1 MQVFQW
7 DPSFATG
14 NVEIDEQHQ
23 YLIGIINDFGEL
35 LEKGAVC
42 PDEIGKACAK
52 LADYA
57 RYHFG
62 LEEQLMT
69 AVNLD
74 QRHHY
79 QHRHQHEDLLYETE
93 LFQRLLASGDQAD
106 GKMFFEFL
114 TNWLVF
120 HILGT
125 DMLMSRQ
132 IEAIGQGKS
141 PAEAF
146 WIEEHDARNATAL
159 LLTAVK
165 KLLTQISSRNRQLV
179 ELNESLE
186 RKVQER
192 TRDLSEL
199 NRQLQTLASTD
210 GLTGILNR
218 RAFMEEAD
226 GLLLLAQR
234 YQHPLALLMVDADH
248 FKMVNDT
255 YGHEAGDRVLIA
267 LSKILLQCLRTTDRL
282 GRVGGEEFAILLPET
297 DLEQTAVLAERLL
310 GSVRE
315 ARIAIEGGAAL
326 TITVSIGV
334 AALSPQAADVDAIM
348 RQADAAL
355 YRAKAAG
362 RDRWCGAA

>member
-7 DPSFATG
+7 EPSFETG
-14 NVEIDEQHQ
+14 NLEIDRQHQ

-35 LEKGAVC
+35 LERGVVNPAEISKVC
-42 PDEIGKACAK
+42 VQ

-62 LEEQLMT
+62 VEEQLM
-69 AVNLD
+69 ASVNLD

-79 QHRHQHEDLLYETE
+79 QHRHQHEELLYETA
-93 LFQRLLASGDQAD
+93 LFQRLLAAGDQAE
-106 GKMFFEFL
+106 GRIFFEFL

-132 IEAIGQGKS
+132 IEAIGRGKTA
-141 PAEAF
+141 AEAF
-146 WIEEHDARNATAL
+146 LVEEHADRNATAL
-159 LLTAVK
+159 LLAAVK
-165 KLLTQISSRNRQLV
+165 KLVTQISSRNRQLI

-186 RKVQER
+186 QKVVAR

-199 NRQLQTLASTD
+199 NQQLKLLANTD
-210 GLTGILNR
+210 GLTGVLNR
-218 RAFMEEAD
+218 RAFMEEA
-226 GLLLLAQR
+226 GSLLQLAQR
-234 YQHPLALLMVDADH
+234 YRHPLSLLMVDADH
-248 FKMVNDT
+248 FKRVNDT
-255 YGHEAGDRVLIA
+255 CGHEAGDRVLVA
-267 LSKILLQCLRTTDRL
+267 LGKIMHQSLRGTDRL
-282 GRVGGEEFAILLPET
+282 GRIGGEEFAILLPET

-310 GSVRE
+310 SSVRH
-315 ARIAIEGGAAL
+315 AQIEINGGAPL

-334 AALSPQAADVDAIM
+334 ATLNPLTADIDAIM
-348 RQADAAL
+348 RAADAAL

-362 RDRWCGAA
+362 RDRWCGAD